1 MCTDEGN
8 DQGHDST
15 HAAPREAA
23 GEAVDPIA
31 LEAGGFEVEPTV
43 AVLAATEPDLV
54 VPAHATGW
62 RAQHR
67 PAATLPGPFVPK
79 AVGTSFHVAA

>member
-8 DQGHDST
+8 DPGHDST

-31 LEAGGFEVEPTV
+31 LEPVDEVV
-43 AVLAATEPDLV
+43 
-54 VPAHATGW
+54 
-62 RAQHR
+62 Q
-67 PAATLPGPFVPK
+67 FVPD

>member
-23 GEAVDPIA
+23 GEAGDPIA
-31 LEAGGFEVEPTV
+31 L
-43 AVLAATEPDLV
+43 
-54 VPAHATGW
+54 VPN
-62 RAQHR
+62 
-67 PAATLPGPFVPK
+67 

>member
-1 MCTDEGN
+1 MGTDEGN

-31 LEAGGFEVEPTV
+31 LEPV
-43 AVLAATEPDLV
+43 A
-54 VPAHATGW
+54 
-62 RAQHR
+62 
-67 PAATLPGPFVPK
+67 LPGAFVPNG
-79 AVGTSFHVAA
+79 VGTSFHVAA